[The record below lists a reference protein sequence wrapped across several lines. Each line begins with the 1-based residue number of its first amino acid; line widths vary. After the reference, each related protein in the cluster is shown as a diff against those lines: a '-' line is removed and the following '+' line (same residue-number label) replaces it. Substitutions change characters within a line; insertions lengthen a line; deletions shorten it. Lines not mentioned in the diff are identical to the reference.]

1 MTIKIRVGDKT
12 EDSKHEPTRMELA
25 IRKTIDGNIMLFDHN
40 EMDIVIIP
48 ESNKVI
54 AFSKNNFNDSVY
66 AAQDRFFRYL
76 AMKGALNR
84 ESIRSGNVYGSLEAE
99 YPLSEDVNS
108 LQLVL
113 FTIGKFIEEEKPH
126 MEKEKYLEDEHE
138 ERLTNP
144 DEEESTELGEIP
156 QKATKG
162 SLPKDANMYKTRR
175 WYAPGA

>member
-1 MTIKIRVGDKT
+1 MITIIGTSHIAKESI
-12 EDSKHEPTRMELA
+12 LA
-25 IRKTIDGNIMLFDHN
+25 IK
-40 EMDIVIIP
+40 
-48 ESNKVI
+48 
-54 AFSKNNFNDSVY
+54 
-66 AAQDRFFRYL
+66 
-76 AMKGALNR
+76 
-84 ESIRSGNVYGSLEAE
+84 
-99 YPLSEDVNS
+99 
-108 LQLVL
+108 
-113 FTIGKFIEEEKPH
+113 KFIEEEKQH